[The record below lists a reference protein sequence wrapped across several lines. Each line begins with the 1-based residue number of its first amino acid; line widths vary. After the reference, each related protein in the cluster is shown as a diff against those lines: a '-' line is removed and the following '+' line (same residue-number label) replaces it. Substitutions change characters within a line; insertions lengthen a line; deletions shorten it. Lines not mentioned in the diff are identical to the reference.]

1 MVFFMYKDITG
12 IVLCGG
18 KSSRFGEDKA
28 LIKLGD
34 KELIEVV
41 SNLMLSLF
49 PKVFLSTN
57 DSDKYKF
64 LGLPLVK
71 DIHHEKGPLAG
82 IHVSL
87 QYSETEKNFFIPVDM
102 PLLNAEV
109 ISSLINYKTERQVVI
124 FNNKGRDFPL
134 CGVYKKSLF
143 ERIDKHF
150 KHHVH
155 DDIKTKNWYLSMQHF
170 LSLIEVEVIK
180 AELLPFYKEEYFLN
194 INSQQDYE
202 SMKAKLI

>member
-28 LIKLGD
+28 RIKLGD

-57 DSDKYKF
+57 ESDKYKF

-82 IHVSL
+82 IHASL

-109 ISSLINYKTERQVVI
+109 ISSLINYETERQVVI

-143 ERIDKHF
+143 ERIDQHF

-202 SMKAKLI
+202 SIKAKLI